1 MNISKKSIYEVNDD
15 LVKEEQY
22 TKESRRY
29 GPLNRMSEGRP
40 EDREWIRN
48 LITNR

>member
-29 GPLNRMSEGRP
+29 LPLSCMPEGGL

-48 LITNR
+48 LKTNR